1 MQRWTLWAAAR
12 GSLALGI
19 VLLGLPA
26 GAAAAP
32 VYPDLV
38 ADPPGKPSPAE
49 VYSDAGGARL
59 LLRFDGFIHNRGPG
73 PLEIQAGSR
82 NGSAMTSVRQRLLDG
97 DGSVFEPLTAQ
108 VIYETDD
115 SHDHWHLKHIARY
128 SLWNSARTAEVGP
141 AQKVGFC
148 LVDSE
153 RREQGGPASPVY
165 TVDGN
170 RFCEQDRPSASGV
183 TMGVS
188 AGWRDIY
195 ESSLAFQW
203 VDISDVPPGR
213 YRLRAEIDTEDRIL
227 EGPNEANPPAWGA
240 EEALVPGYLAD
251 NVSDPAAEG
260 PRQVQLAASSFGGM
274 TRAPQ
279 FKIVTPPQHGTLD
292 RPVGEW
298 FDGAAVRYTPAA
310 GYSGPDSFTFAA
322 RDPSSSFPRNPPA
335 AVVTLATPAPA
346 PAPPAPAPAPPAPAP
361 APPAPAPAPPA
372 PAPAPPAPAPAP
384 PAPAPAPLVA
394 VAGAP
399 ESLHTGASAQLT
411 AVVQNDSAAVTWSV
425 DGVVGGNDRVGTV
438 SPSGLYRA
446 PAEVPPAGHVRVAA
460 RSPSG
465 GVGEAVIRIVE
476 APAPRPAPDVP
487 GEVPHSPRYGS
498 RPERNPLSP
507 LRLARHGN
515 RLLVSLTSTKAGRV
529 VVRASKGG
537 RRIGSCSARV
547 SANQRMTCAIKL
559 DRLTARVAFLCR
571 LPRTSRRRPHGVRV
585 SATLYV
591 KGRRA
596 VRRACVR

>member
-1 MQRWTLWAAAR
+1 MQRGPIDAAAR
-12 GSLALGI
+12 RALALGI
-19 VLLGLPA
+19 ALLVLAVALGIALLALPA
-26 GAAAAP
+26 AAAAAP

-38 ADPPGKPSPAE
+38 ADPPGKPWAPE

-59 LLRFDGFIHNRGPG
+59 LLRFDGFVHNRGPG
-73 PLEIQAGSR
+73 PLEIQGENR
-82 NGSAMTSVRQRLLDG
+82 NGSTMTSVRQRLLDG
-97 DGSVFEPLTAQ
+97 GGSVFEPLTAQ
-108 VIYETDD
+108 VVYETND

-128 SLWNSARTAEVGP
+128 SLWNSARTAEAAP

-153 RREQGGPASPVY
+153 RRERSGPGSPVY
-165 TVDGN
+165 TLEGN
-170 RFCEQDRPSASGV
+170 RFCEQDRPFTSSV

-188 AGWRDIY
+188 AGWRDVY

-203 VDISDVPPGR
+203 VDVSDVPPGR
-213 YRLRAEIDTEDRIL
+213 YRLRAEIDPEGRIL
-227 EGPNEANPPAWGA
+227 EGANETNPPAWGA
-240 EEALVPGYLAD
+240 EETVVPGYLAD
-251 NVSDPAAEG
+251 NVSDPAAQG
-260 PRQVQLAASSFGGM
+260 PRQVHLTASSFGAM

-279 FKIVTPPQHGTLD
+279 FEIVTPPQHGTLD
-292 RPVGEW
+292 KPVGEW
-298 FDGAAVRYTPAA
+298 FDGPAVRYTPAA

-346 PAPPAPAPAPPAPAP
+346 PAPPAPAPAT
-361 APPAPAPAPPA
+361 
-372 PAPAPPAPAPAP
+372 PAPAPAP

-399 ESLHTGASAQLT
+399 ESLHTGASAQLN
-411 AVVQNDSAAVTWSV
+411 AVVQNDSPAVTWSV

-465 GVGEAVIRIVE
+465 GVAEAVIRIVE

-487 GEVPHSPRYGS
+487 GEVRHSPRYGS
-498 RPERNPLSP
+498 RPARNPLSP